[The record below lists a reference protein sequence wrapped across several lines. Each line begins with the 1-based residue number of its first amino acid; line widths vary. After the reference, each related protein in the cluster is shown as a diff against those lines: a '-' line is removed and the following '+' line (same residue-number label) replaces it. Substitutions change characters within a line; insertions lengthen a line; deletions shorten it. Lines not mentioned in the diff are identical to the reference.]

1 MLIIINFILVPLNTF
16 ILLPTVYVV
25 VSLPYSI
32 PQPMKSLPFYILQ
45 LSLKNKPL
53 SGEISLKGHYC
64 EYSGIP
70 PYNHPVYTTT
80 SLLRPYSFNPNLK
93 ITESFYYF
101 EDPINETTSLLWPGF
116 YGPTEVALTGF
127 HCIPVSQLPPPP
139 KTLSPFFLVFFLCF
153 NINNYL
159 IFYN

>member
-1 MLIIINFILVPLNTF
+1 M
-16 ILLPTVYVV
+16 YVV
-25 VSLPYSI
+25 VSLPYSV

-53 SGEISLKGHYC
+53 SGEISLNGHYS

-70 PYNHPVYTTT
+70 PYNHPVYATT
-80 SLLRPYSFNPNLK
+80 SLFRPYSFNPNLK

-101 EDPINETTSLLWPGF
+101 EDPINETTSLLRPGF

-127 HCIPVSQLPPPP
+127 HCIPVSPLPPPP

-153 NINNYL
+153 NFNNYL